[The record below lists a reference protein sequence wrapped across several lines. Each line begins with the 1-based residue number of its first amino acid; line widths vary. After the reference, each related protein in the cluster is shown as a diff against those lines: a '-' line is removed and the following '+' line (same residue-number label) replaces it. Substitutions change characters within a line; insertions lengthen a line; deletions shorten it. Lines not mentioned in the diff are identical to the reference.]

1 MQIGT
6 RWKVGAEPPSRL
18 PDSVKDA
25 VAATEA
31 EVADLDT
38 ERWRWTLTWLE
49 NRPVVELDP
58 GPEPVEGAT
67 GSGHATTIRLGH
79 DGRVTVSRDDE
90 PSDED

>member
-25 VAATEA
+25 IAATEA
-31 EVADLDT
+31 EVQHLDT

-49 NRPVVELDP
+49 NRPVVDLDD
-58 GPEPVEGAT
+58 GTV
-67 GSGHATTIRLGH
+67 IRLGH
-79 DGRVTVSRDDE
+79 DGSVTVTR
-90 PSDED
+90 DEDEDRSLIE